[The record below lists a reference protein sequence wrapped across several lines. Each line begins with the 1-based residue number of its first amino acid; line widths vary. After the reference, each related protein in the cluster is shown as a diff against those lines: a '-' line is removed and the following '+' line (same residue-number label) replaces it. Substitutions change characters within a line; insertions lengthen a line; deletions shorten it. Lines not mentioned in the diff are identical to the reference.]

1 MKHPRGLYLLFAVEM
16 WERFSYYGMRALL
29 VLYMVKALEFGTEKA
44 GAVYGWYTG
53 LVYFTPLIGGY
64 LADRYLGPRL
74 CVLIGGI
81 FIALGHFTLAIP
93 ALPAFFIA
101 LCLLIIGTGFFKS
114 NISTIVGLLY
124 EENDPR
130 RDGGF
135 TIFYMGINLGA
146 FLSPLVCGT
155 LGEKVGWHYGF
166 AAAGVGMVLGLL
178 IYYFYQH
185 KYLGDKGLHVTAANQ
200 AIKRENKPL
209 TREEK
214 ERVAVIFVLTF
225 FAVFFWASFEQA
237 GSSLTLFADRSTN
250 RVIPWINWEFP
261 TSYFQAVNPLFI
273 LLFAPLYSQMWFTLA
288 KKQIEPSIP
297 MKFVIALVLVGV
309 GFILMVAAAYLFE
322 VSGPVA
328 VFWLLGAYLFH
339 TLGELCLSPVGLSM
353 VTKLAPMKFA
363 SLLMG
368 TWFLSNF
375 TANLVGG
382 LFAGNYDAMDHKL
395 FFLLPVLTAFAS
407 AFVLLLLM
415 PLLKKWLHGIK

>member
-93 ALPAFFIA
+93 TLPAFFIA